1 MTTRDR
7 RLAKAERLRAWADK
21 REQKSRA
28 AFAGVRQIADGIPMG
43 QPILIGHHSEKRHRK
58 DIDRMDRGMRRGI
71 ESQEMARDMTS
82 RAGNIEDAV
91 DRAIYRDD
99 PDAIERLTAKLA
111 ELEGRRA
118 RYKAENAAY
127 RKGDTAFAACLGIDL
142 AHASALREKIEAG
155 YSWCRQPH
163 PSYSLQNLGGTIT
176 KERKRLAEL
185 VRLKTP
191 VGEAFVSS
199 TVGETATARAG
210 LLVTATLTT
219 PSRPGKKPRPVWT
232 VSGNLAY
239 WRPLLVDTLGGNV
252 YHGTVSFWDDPTAEI
267 EAACLE
273 AEAPRTEE
281 AATV

>member
-7 RLAKAERLRAWADK
+7 RLAKAERLREWAET
-21 REQKSRA
+21 RERKSAA
-28 AFAGVRQIADGIPMG
+28 AFQGVRQIADGIPMG
-43 QPILIGHHSEKRHRK
+43 QPILVGHHSEKRHRR

-71 ESQEMARDMTS
+71 EHQDKAKDMVS
-82 RAGNIEDAV
+82 RAGNIEEAV

-99 PDAIERLTAKLA
+99 PDAIARLTAKLA
-111 ELEGRRA
+111 ELEGRRD

-176 KERKRLAEL
+176 KERKRLAQLTAE
-185 VRLKTP
+185 KTP
-191 VGEAFVSS
+191 HGAAVVAPAGD
-199 TVGETATARAG
+199 TATARAG
-210 LLVTATLTT
+210 LVVAATMTT